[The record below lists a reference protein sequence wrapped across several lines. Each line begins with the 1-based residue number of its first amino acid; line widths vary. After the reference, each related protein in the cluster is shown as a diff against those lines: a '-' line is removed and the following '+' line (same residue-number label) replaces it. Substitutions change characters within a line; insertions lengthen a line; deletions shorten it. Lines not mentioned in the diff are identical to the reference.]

1 VAANGAA
8 VMPTVVTASFLG
20 DVWTYLTDGAHWQ
33 GSDGIPHLALQH
45 LQLTVVSAVVAA
57 VIALPVG
64 IGLGHL
70 RKAGAVAIN
79 VANIGRALPAL
90 ALLILAVQWF
100 GIGTPTGILA
110 PVHSLPAFMAMVA
123 LAVPPMV
130 ANSYVGVSGVDNDV
144 REAARGM
151 GMNGRQVLWRV
162 ELPMALPLIMA
173 GVRTAVVAIVATA
186 TLAAYV
192 NGGGLGTLIS
202 VGFAVQD
209 NVRVF
214 VGGFL
219 IALLAISLELSLAV
233 LQQALVSRGLRAGGE
248 RIVREIEED
257 LSDAGL
263 APSRSDLR

>member
-1 VAANGAA
+1 
-8 VMPTVVTASFLG
+8 MPTVLAAGFFDNVWSFLS
-20 DVWTYLTDGAHWQ
+20 DGSHWQ

-45 LQLTVVSAVVAA
+45 LQLTLVSAIVASA
-57 VIALPVG
+57 VALPIG

-70 RKAGAVAIN
+70 RRAGGLAIN

-90 ALLILAVQWF
+90 ALLILGVQYF
-100 GIGTPTGILA
+100 GIGTPSGILA
-110 PVHSLPAFMAMVA
+110 ITHSLPAFIAMVA
-123 LAVPPMV
+123 LGIPPMV
-130 ANSYVGVSGVDNDV
+130 ANSYVGVSNVDEEV

-202 VGFAVQD
+202 VGFATQ
-209 NVRVF
+209 NNAEVF
-214 VGGFL
+214 VGGLFV
-219 IALLAISLELSLAV
+219 ALLAIGFELALAL
-233 LQQALVSRGLRAGGE
+233 LQRILVSRGLQSGGE
-248 RIVREIEED
+248 RIVGEIEEE
-257 LSDAGL
+257 LSDAAL
-263 APSRSDLR
+263 APKPI

>member
-1 VAANGAA
+1 MATLVAAGFLDN
-8 VMPTVVTASFLG
+8 VWSF
-20 DVWTYLTDGAHWQ
+20 LTDGAHWQ

-45 LQLTVVSAVVAA
+45 LQLTLVSAIVAA
-57 VIALPVG
+57 AIALPIG

-70 RKAGAVAIN
+70 RKAGALAIN

-90 ALLILAVQWF
+90 ALLILGVQYF
-100 GIGTPTGILA
+100 GIGTPGGILA
-110 PVHSLPAFMAMVA
+110 LVHSLPAFIAMVA
-123 LAVPPMV
+123 LGVPPMV
-130 ANSYVGVSGVDNDV
+130 ANSYVGVSEVDQEV

-202 VGFAVQD
+202 VGFAVQ
-209 NVRVF
+209 NNAQVF
-214 VGGFL
+214 VGGL
-219 IALLAISLELSLAV
+219 LVALLAIAFEIALAA
-233 LQQALVSRGLRAGGE
+233 LQHTLVSRGLRTGGE
-248 RIVREIEED
+248 RIAREIEEE
-257 LSDAGL
+257 LGDAGL
-263 APSRSDLR
+263 ASKPV

>member
-1 VAANGAA
+1 
-8 VMPTVVTASFLG
+8 MPTVVAAGFL
-20 DVWTYLTDGAHWQ
+20 DNVWTFLTDGSHWQ
-33 GSDGIPHLALQH
+33 GSEGIPHLALQH
-45 LQLTVVSAVVAA
+45 LQLTVVSGVVAA
-57 VIALPVG
+57 AIALPIG

-70 RKAGAVAIN
+70 RKAGALAIN

-110 PVHSLPAFMAMVA
+110 LVHSLPAFIAMVA

-130 ANSYVGVSGVDNDV
+130 ANSYVGVSGVDEEV

-173 GVRTAVVAIVATA
+173 GVRTAIVAIVATA

-209 NVRVF
+209 NARVF

-219 IALLAISLELSLAV
+219 IALLAISLELALAL
-233 LQQALVSRGLRAGGE
+233 LQRTLVSRGLRAGGE
-248 RIVREIEED
+248 RIAREIEDE
-257 LSDAGL
+257 LSDVGL
-263 APSRSDLR
+263 APKPI

>member
-1 VAANGAA
+1 MAAKGSG
-8 VMPTVVTASFLG
+8 VIPTVVAADFLG
-20 DVWTYLTDGAHWQ
+20 GVWNFLTDGSHWQ
-33 GSDGIPHLALQH
+33 GSDGIPHLAGQH
-45 LQLTVVSAVVAA
+45 LQLTVVSGLVAA
-57 VIALPVG
+57 VIALPIG

-70 RKAGAVAIN
+70 RKAGALAIN

-110 PVHSLPAFMAMVA
+110 PVHSLPAFIAMVA

-130 ANSYVGVSGVDNDV
+130 ANSYVGVSGVDEEV

-202 VGFAVQD
+202 VGFAIRD
-209 NVRVF
+209 NAEVF

-219 IALLAISLELSLAV
+219 IALLAISLEIALAL
-233 LQQALVSRGLRAGGE
+233 LQRTLVSRGLRAGGE

-257 LSDAGL
+257 LSDVGL
-263 APSRSDLR
+263 SPKPI